1 MSTARDR
8 AVAKIAELEAEVA
21 ELRDQL
27 ASGVAEGPDAE
38 RPEYIG
44 DQDPGVAQRRFFAD
58 LLEHLPTMVFV
69 KDAKDLRLI
78 SLNRAGE
85 ELLGLPRSEVL
96 GKSDYDLFPPE
107 QADFFVAKDR
117 TVLAGR
123 CAVDIPEEPI
133 HTPHGERWL
142 HTRKVPLIDAHNE
155 PVYLLGLA
163 VDITEQRRAKLELM
177 RKTEAL
183 TRSNRDLEQ
192 FALVASHDI
201 KEPLRRIRSYG
212 DLLMDEHGQE
222 LSSEAR
228 DYVGRMRDG
237 AERLQSLVDSLLA
250 YSRVATQPMPRSWVD
265 LGGLVGSV
273 VSDLDAASRERG
285 ARVEVGDLPAV
296 FGDAQQ
302 LRQLLQNL
310 IGNAL
315 KFVDRTRTP
324 LVQVSGRVDGDAC
337 VIAVQDNG
345 IGIAPEHIDQIFD
358 MFQRLHASQEFPG
371 SGIGLAVCKKIVE
384 RHGGTL
390 TVASAVGQ
398 GTRFEARLPFVAY
411 DFQV

>member
-8 AVAKIAELEAEVA
+8 VVAQIAELEAELA
-21 ELRDQL
+21 DLRAQL
-27 ASGVAEGPDAE
+27 AAGVPRGPDAE
-38 RPEYIG
+38 HPEYQG
-44 DQDPGVAQRRFFAD
+44 ELDPGVAQRRFFAD

-96 GKSDYDLFPPE
+96 GKTDYDLFPTE

-117 TVLAGR
+117 AVLAGR

-133 HTPHGERWL
+133 QTAHGERWL
-142 HTRKVPLIDAHNE
+142 HTRKVPLIDREGA
-155 PVYLLGLA
+155 PAYLLGLA
-163 VDITEQRRAKLELM
+163 VDITEQRRAKLELL

-212 DLLMDEHGQE
+212 DLLIDEHGNE
-222 LSSEAR
+222 LSDEAR
-228 DYVGRMRDG
+228 GYVERMRDG
-237 AERLQSLVDSLLA
+237 AERLRALVDGLLA
-250 YSRVATQPMPRSWVD
+250 FSRVATQPMPRTWVD
-265 LGGLVGSV
+265 LGALARSV
-273 VSDLDAASRERG
+273 VADLEGVVAERG
-285 ARVEVGDLPAV
+285 ARVEVGELPTV
-296 FGDAQQ
+296 LGDVQQ

-315 KFVDRTRTP
+315 KFVDRARRPWVRVVGSVEGDHCT
-324 LVQVSGRVDGDAC
+324 VSVR
-337 VIAVQDNG
+337 DNG
-345 IGIAPEHIDQIFD
+345 IGIPAEHVDKIFD
-358 MFQRLHASQEFPG
+358 MFHRLHASQEFPG

-384 RHGGTL
+384 RHGGTI
-390 TVASAVGQ
+390 AVTSQLGE
-398 GTRFEARLPFVAY
+398 GTAFAVRLPYVAY